1 MGTPTGSGPTAIG
14 VDIGGTHLRAS
25 RITATGEILERVAEH
40 TAADPEAALA
50 QVIGLVRRLDRPGVL
65 AIGVGVPGRVD
76 AIRRQVLSG
85 GFLDLSTVRLAERLA
100 EAAGKPVVIDNDC
113 SMALAAEMAIGAASG
128 RDNVVM
134 LTIGTGIGGAV
145 AAAGQLLRGR
155 ATAGQLGHIT
165 VDVHGELCVCGRRGC
180 VETTSSGTALG
191 RHLTQAGLDPATPAE
206 TLFARA
212 AGGETTATAVIAAWA
227 GPLRAAIDSA
237 VAMFDPEVVVL
248 GGGLGSAAHRALDRL
263 AAPAPWYQCPV
274 VPARVGDDAGVIG
287 AGLQALKAAP
297 APTAHAH
304 GGKRAVL
311 VNGVPASGKSTIARG
326 IADRTGWPLLTLDT
340 IKDPFLEVL
349 GGADREFN
357 RTLGKASYKA
367 IWSLVRDAPA
377 GTTFVIDAWFG
388 FQPRQVL
395 EDYLAQSGVVT
406 TAELWCHAPPAIL
419 ADRYLSRVHDR
430 PAGHPGE
437 SYARE
442 LVELA
447 GRAAPLERGPLLAID
462 TTAKPDFAAISSWLA
477 TSLEPIA

>member
-1 MGTPTGSGPTAIG
+1 MKFLPM
-14 VDIGGTHLRAS
+14 
-25 RITATGEILERVAEH
+25 
-40 TAADPEAALA
+40 
-50 QVIGLVRRLDRPGVL
+50 VL
-65 AIGVGVPGRVD
+65 A
-76 AIRRQVLSG
+76 
-85 GFLDLSTVRLAERLA
+85 
-100 EAAGKPVVIDNDC
+100 N
-113 SMALAAEMAIGAASG
+113 
-128 RDNVVM
+128 
-134 LTIGTGIGGAV
+134 
-145 AAAGQLLRGR
+145 
-155 ATAGQLGHIT
+155 
-165 VDVHGELCVCGRRGC
+165 
-180 VETTSSGTALG
+180 LG
-191 RHLTQAGLDPATPAE
+191 RHKRRTVLTILSVSLALF
-206 TLFARA
+206 LFAM
-212 AGGETTATAVIAAWA
+212 
-227 GPLRAAIDSA
+227 LRS
-237 VAMFDPEVVVL
+237 VV
-248 GGGLGSAAHRALDRL
+248 
-263 AAPAPWYQCPV
+263 
-274 VPARVGDDAGVIG
+274 
-287 AGLQALKAAP
+287 
-297 APTAHAH
+297 T
-304 GGKRAVL
+304 
-311 VNGVPASGKSTIARG
+311 
-326 IADRTGWPLLTLDT
+326 TLDT